1 MENSCEIEISKSKR
15 NADLYNI
22 DIWKEDEIKPLRIQY
37 NTAEREEFESILI
50 ANPEIKYIS
59 QYEQSLYAEIINVNV
74 RPKRRMNEMTVRVPI
89 RTEDKKRIF
98 DVEVLIMGDSFQLK
112 DIRLKQRKKEK
123 EELVIPFE
131 EINRQVKAYIAA

>member
-1 MENSCEIEISKSKR
+1 
-15 NADLYNI
+15 
-22 DIWKEDEIKPLRIQY
+22 
-37 NTAEREEFESILI
+37 
-50 ANPEIKYIS
+50 
-59 QYEQSLYAEIINVNV
+59 
-74 RPKRRMNEMTVRVPI
+74 MTVRVPI

-131 EINRQVKAYIAA
+131 EINREVKANIAA

>member
-1 MENSCEIEISKSKR
+1 
-15 NADLYNI
+15 
-22 DIWKEDEIKPLRIQY
+22 
-37 NTAEREEFESILI
+37 
-50 ANPEIKYIS
+50 
-59 QYEQSLYAEIINVNV
+59 
-74 RPKRRMNEMTVRVPI
+74 MTVRVPI

-98 DVEVLIMGDSFQLK
+98 DVEVLIMGHSFQLK

>member
-1 MENSCEIEISKSKR
+1 
-15 NADLYNI
+15 
-22 DIWKEDEIKPLRIQY
+22 
-37 NTAEREEFESILI
+37 
-50 ANPEIKYIS
+50 
-59 QYEQSLYAEIINVNV
+59 
-74 RPKRRMNEMTVRVPI
+74 MNEMTVRVPI

-98 DVEVLIMGDSFQLK
+98 DVEVLITGDSFQLK

>member
-1 MENSCEIEISKSKR
+1 
-15 NADLYNI
+15 
-22 DIWKEDEIKPLRIQY
+22 
-37 NTAEREEFESILI
+37 
-50 ANPEIKYIS
+50 
-59 QYEQSLYAEIINVNV
+59 
-74 RPKRRMNEMTVRVPI
+74 MTVRVPI

-98 DVEVLIMGDSFQLK
+98 DVEVLITGDSFQLK